1 MPAAVDAAEQ
11 MARPDARSQLA
22 GLLVINAFTEPP
34 RRAVA
39 YATVDSPA
47 TTAPKT
53 NDPAVPH
60 NCTTGR
66 CASAAA
72 TGTCRVVHVERRPKQ
87 SATRRASIVI
97 VATQHDTPHS
107 TDTPNG
113 TAGPRTANCRRP
125 LRHRRRRRNSLRQ
138 SRCNPRRGVR
148 YDHRHRSP
156 SDVAAHARSDAT
168 MIHVASV
175 ITTLR
180 GSQPNL
186 GDCGACSVTVRG
198 LA

>member
-1 MPAAVDAAEQ
+1 METKTSKHSGVRSNGKPQRAASGVTHTLEGILSIHPGTHPLDPFRSAKESREVNFSSLVYNAVNSSGRAAMPAAVGAAER

-72 TGTCRVVHVERRPKQ
+72 RTCRVVHVKRRPKQ
-87 SATRRASIVI
+87 SAT
-97 VATQHDTPHS
+97 
-107 TDTPNG
+107 
-113 TAGPRTANCRRP
+113 
-125 LRHRRRRRNSLRQ
+125 
-138 SRCNPRRGVR
+138 SR
-148 YDHRHRSP
+148 
-156 SDVAAHARSDAT
+156 
-168 MIHVASV
+168 
-175 ITTLR
+175 
-180 GSQPNL
+180 
-186 GDCGACSVTVRG
+186 
-198 LA
+198 